1 MKKEAPQACDVP
13 IICRKVSKYFLIKR
27 KQADISYF
35 IKFCRS
41 LSRFSHSSCC
51 ARRSPGKTTCRRF
64 LEPLWPCGRFCP
76 HRHPMPSPGPPQ
88 HDPPSERL
96 KRLSRPHRQYPLNQ
110 GCLKAFSN
118 PFFSGVFPHSPGN
131 NLCRAGSQRNTSYN
145 VLFFLLHIY
154 YNRQKNF

>member
-118 PFFSGVFPHSPGN
+118 PFFSGAFPHSPGN

-145 VLFFLLHIY
+145 VLFFIP
-154 YNRQKNF
+154 